1 MLKSWCEFILLICP
15 NYAVRPHAAK
25 HTHRYTHYAQEGR
38 ADIWYMRAMINRLIR
53 NGLIKFTLHIKTGST
68 HDSTYSVLECVRD
81 WLRVCVPACANQRGP
96 STYLPGSDQSHFPI

>member
-1 MLKSWCEFILLICP
+1 MLKPWCEFIPLIWP
-15 NYAVRPHAAK
+15 NYAVGPHAVK
-25 HTHRYTHYAQEGR
+25 HTRIHAYAQEGR

-81 WLRVCVPACANQRGP
+81 RLCMCVFGPAPTGGGLNLFACQ
-96 STYLPGSDQSHFPI
+96 